1 MSTKKIKVVLLINTE
16 EKKWTILHFPN
27 LFSEILILR
36 QFENAVEHIL
46 LHTNLKLDG
55 EVEITWI

>member
-1 MSTKKIKVVLLINTE
+1 
-16 EKKWTILHFPN
+16 LHFPIPI
-27 LFSEILILR
+27 SGILILR
-36 QFENAVEHIL
+36 EFENAVEHIL